1 MKIRGRAHK
10 FGDDIDT
17 DIIIP
22 ARYLDTTDAMVLAEH
37 CLEGIEPEF
46 FKRVKPGDIL
56 VAGKNFGSGSSR
68 EHAPIAIKAS
78 GINLVIAKSFARIFY
93 RNGFNTGL
101 ALLEADSAVEGC
113 NSGDEL
119 EVELET
125 GMIVNLTSG
134 KKFQAQR
141 IPEFMLKLIEIGGLI
156 PYLKT
161 KIKESQ

>member
-1 MKIRGRAHK
+1 MKIRGRVHK

-22 ARYLDTTDAMVLAEH
+22 ARYLDTTEPKVLAEH
-37 CLEGIEPEF
+37 CLEGLEPEF
-46 FKRVKPGDIL
+46 FKKVRAGDIL

-68 EHAPIAIKAS
+68 EHAPIAIKGL

-113 NSGDEL
+113 SSGDEL

-125 GMIVNLTSG
+125 GMIVNFTNG
-134 KKFQAQR
+134 RRFQAR
-141 IPEFMLKLIEIGGLI
+141 PIPEFMLKLIKVGGLI

-161 KIKESQ
+161 KIKGSQ